1 MPRLKKSAA
10 NPRGHGELLA
20 LSEASDFFELLLGEQ
35 NLESFTHAMSIK
47 AVCNESKLFGENPQA
62 FVLVHASFRGLAF
75 CGLLG
80 KGRGCGNATG
90 QARCDRKSPLAFFR
104 VKC

>member
-10 NPRGHGELLA
+10 NPRGHGELLE

-47 AVCNESKLFGENPQA
+47 AVCNESKLFG
-62 FVLVHASFRGLAF
+62 
-75 CGLLG
+75 
-80 KGRGCGNATG
+80 
-90 QARCDRKSPLAFFR
+90 
-104 VKC
+104 